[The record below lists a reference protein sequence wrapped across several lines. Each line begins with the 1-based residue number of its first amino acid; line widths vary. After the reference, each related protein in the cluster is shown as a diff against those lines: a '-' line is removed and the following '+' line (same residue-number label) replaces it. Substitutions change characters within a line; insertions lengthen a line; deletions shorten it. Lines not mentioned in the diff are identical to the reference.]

1 MAITFYTGSG
11 SVPGWKVHLT
21 LEYKQ
26 IPYELRLLSFQAGD
40 LRKPEYL
47 AVNPRGRTPAITDG
61 DFALWESGVIVEYL
75 EERWPERPVL
85 PGDARARAR
94 LRRLVAEAQ
103 EFLGGPQLDMEY
115 ATFLAPAG
123 QQDPARL
130 ARARAAATAEL
141 PRYEEKLGAAPFI
154 AGESLTLADFTVY
167 PIVAMIRRVTTR
179 FSPEPFEFGPYVA
192 GWMQRIEALPGYE
205 RTYPPHWRG

>member
-21 LEYKQ
+21 LEHKQ
-26 IPYELRLLSFQAGD
+26 IPYELRMLSFQAGD
-40 LRKPEYL
+40 LKKPEYL

-75 EERWPERPVL
+75 EERWHERPVL
-85 PGDARARAR
+85 PGDARERAR
-94 LRRLVAEAQ
+94 LRRIVAEAQ
-103 EFLGGPQLDMEY
+103 EYLGGPQLDMER

-123 QQDPARL
+123 QQDPALL

-141 PRYEEKLGAAPFI
+141 PRYEEQLEAPFLG
-154 AGESLTLADFTVY
+154 GESPTLADFTVY

-179 FSPEPFEFGPYVA
+179 FSPEPFEFSPAVA
-192 GWMQRIEALPGYE
+192 KWMKRIEALPYYE
-205 RTYPPHWRG
+205 RTYPPHWR